1 MKYSF
6 EVRMEAHDNRR
17 KIIDNNVN
25 GAIKVIE
32 ATIDR
37 TAKNGYLDFSVDL
50 GSFLQDFGTK
60 IKEEITDYLSIYGY
74 KVNWTGDI
82 IRVSFEEG

>member
-6 EVRMEAHDNRR
+6 EVRIEASENRR

-25 GAIKVIE
+25 CAIEVIE
-32 ATIDR
+32 AMIDR
-37 TAKNGYLDFSVDL
+37 TVEKGYFDFTVNL
-50 GSFLQDFGTK
+50 GNFLQDFGTK

-74 KVNWTGDI
+74 KVNWTGSYI
-82 IRVSFEEG
+82 KVSFEEG

>member
-1 MKYSF
+1 MKYAF
-6 EVRMEAHDNRR
+6 EARIEANENRR

-25 GAIKVIE
+25 RAIEAIE

-37 TAKNGYLDFSVDL
+37 TVKNGYLDFSIAL
-50 GSFLQDFGTK
+50 GNFLQDFNTK

-74 KVNWTGDI
+74 KVNWIGNTI
-82 IRVSFEEG
+82 EVNFEEG

>member
-6 EVRMEAHDNRR
+6 EARMEAHENRR

-25 GAIKVIE
+25 RAIEVIE

-37 TAKNGYLDFSVDL
+37 TAEKGYLDFSVNL
-50 GSFLQDFGTK
+50 GSFLQDFGIK

-74 KVNWTGDI
+74 KVNWTGDF

>member
-6 EVRMEAHDNRR
+6 EVRIEASENRR

-25 GAIKVIE
+25 RAIELIE
-32 ATIDR
+32 AMIDR
-37 TAKNGYLDFSVDL
+37 TAEKGHFDFTVNL
-50 GSFLQDFGTK
+50 VSFLQDFGAK

-74 KVNWTGDI
+74 KVNWTGDYI
-82 IRVSFEEG
+82 KVSFEEG

>member
-6 EVRMEAHDNRR
+6 EARIEANENRR

-25 GAIKVIE
+25 RAIEAIE

-37 TAKNGYLDFSVDL
+37 TVKNGYFDFSIAL
-50 GSFLQDFGTK
+50 GNFLQDFSTE
-60 IKEEITDYLSIYGY
+60 IKEEITDYLSIHGY
-74 KVNWTGDI
+74 KVKWIGNTI
-82 IRVSFEEG
+82 EVNFEEG

>member
-6 EVRMEAHDNRR
+6 EARIEANENRR

-25 GAIKVIE
+25 RAIEAIE

-37 TAKNGYLDFSVDL
+37 TVKNGYLDFSLAL
-50 GSFLQDFGTK
+50 GNFLQDFNTK

-74 KVNWTGDI
+74 KVNWIGNTI
-82 IRVSFEEG
+82 EVNFEEG

>member
-6 EVRMEAHDNRR
+6 EARIEANENRR

-25 GAIKVIE
+25 RAIEVIE
-32 ATIDR
+32 AMIDR
-37 TAKNGYLDFSVDL
+37 TVEKGYLDFTVNL
-50 GSFLQDFGTK
+50 GNFLQDFGTK

-74 KVNWTGDI
+74 KVNWTSNYI
-82 IRVSFEEG
+82 KVSFEEG

>member
-6 EVRMEAHDNRR
+6 EARIEANENRR

-25 GAIKVIE
+25 RAIEAIE

-37 TAKNGYLDFSVDL
+37 TVKKWVF
-50 GSFLQDFGTK
+50 
-60 IKEEITDYLSIYGY
+60 
-74 KVNWTGDI
+74 
-82 IRVSFEEG
+82 

>member
-6 EVRMEAHDNRR
+6 EARIEANENRR

-25 GAIKVIE
+25 RAIEAIE

-37 TAKNGYLDFSVDL
+37 TVKNGYLDFSIAL
-50 GSFLQDFGTK
+50 GNFLQDFNAK
-60 IKEEITDYLSIYGY
+60 IKEEITDYLSMYGY
-74 KVNWTGDI
+74 KVNWTGNTI
-82 IRVSFEEG
+82 TVSFEGD

>member
-6 EVRMEAHDNRR
+6 EARLEANENRR
-17 KIIDNNVN
+17 KIIDYNVN
-25 GAIKVIE
+25 RAIEVIE

-37 TAKNGYLDFSVDL
+37 TAEKGYLDFSVNL
-50 GSFLQDFGTK
+50 GSFLQDFGIK
-60 IKEEITDYLSIYGY
+60 VKEEITDYLSIYGY
-74 KVNWTGDI
+74 KVNWTDDI

>member
-6 EVRMEAHDNRR
+6 EARIEANENRR
-17 KIIDNNVN
+17 KIIDYNVN
-25 GAIKVIE
+25 RAIEAIE

-37 TAKNGYLDFSVDL
+37 TAEKGYIDFSVNL
-50 GSFLQDFGTK
+50 GSFLQDFGIK

-74 KVNWTGDI
+74 KVSCTGNTI
-82 IRVSFEEG
+82 EVSFEGD

>member
-6 EVRMEAHDNRR
+6 EARIEANENRR

-25 GAIKVIE
+25 RAIEAIE

-37 TAKNGYLDFSVDL
+37 TVKNGYLDFSIAL
-50 GSFLQDFGTK
+50 GNFLQDFNTK

-74 KVNWTGDI
+74 KVNWIGNTI
-82 IRVSFEEG
+82 EVNFEEG

>member
-6 EVRMEAHDNRR
+6 EARAEANENRR

-25 GAIKVIE
+25 RAIEAIE

-37 TAKNGYLDFSVDL
+37 TVENGYLDFSIAL
-50 GSFLQDFGTK
+50 GNFL
-60 IKEEITDYLSIYGY
+60 
-74 KVNWTGDI
+74 
-82 IRVSFEEG
+82 

>member
-6 EVRMEAHDNRR
+6 EARIEANENRR

-25 GAIKVIE
+25 RAIEVIE
-32 ATIDR
+32 SMIDR
-37 TAKNGYLDFSVDL
+37 TAGKGYLDFSTNL

-74 KVNWTGDI
+74 KVNWAGDTI
-82 IRVSFEEG
+82 KVSFEEG